1 MLLGDR
7 GNLLFNN
14 DKKKRS
20 QMYGFLF
27 WIFAGPYS
35 IELLVS

>member
-1 MLLGDR
+1 MLLDDG

-14 DKKKRS
+14 DKKRS
-20 QMYGFLF
+20 QIYGFLF